1 MRIKQLPALILVLV
15 GVLLQGTGH
24 VYAIQPGSG
33 QQTGILWKIERSGL
47 RPSYILGTVHTD
59 DSRIINLPNI
69 IKQKFRQADSF
80 VAELKLDAFSR
91 QDASQ
96 LMFLPSG
103 QKLET
108 LIGKQRYQR
117 CVELL
122 GQYGI
127 PVSVAQRMKP
137 WAVMVTLSMPKSRT
151 GIVLDHRLYQEAE
164 LQGKK
169 RYGLE
174 TNREQIAI
182 FETFSLPQQILMLDD
197 AIKNFD
203 RLPAVFDE
211 LVHYYLQRDLTG
223 LQRMSEKYMLQGDHM
238 IAHIF
243 KKRALLDRNY
253 RMVRRMKPR
262 LMEGNSFIAV
272 GALHL
277 PGDEGIL
284 RLLEKDGYRVTAVY

>member
-15 GVLLQGTGH
+15 GLLLQGTSQ
-24 VYAIQPGSG
+24 VYATPAGSK

-47 RPSYILGTVHTD
+47 RSSYILGTVHTD
-59 DSRIINLPNI
+59 DSRIINLPDI

-103 QKLET
+103 QELQA

-122 GQYGI
+122 AQYGI
-127 PVSVAQRMKP
+127 PSQVAQRMKP

-164 LQGKK
+164 IQGKK
-169 RYGLE
+169 TYGLE
-174 TNREQIAI
+174 TNREQVAV
-182 FETFSLPQQILMLDD
+182 FEAFSLPQQIVMLDN
-197 AIKNFD
+197 AIMDID

-223 LQRMSEKYMLQGDHM
+223 LQRLSEKYMLQGDRM
-238 IAHIF
+238 VAQIF

-253 RMVRRMKPR
+253 LMVRRMKPR

-284 RLLEKDGYRVTAVY
+284 RLLEKDGYKVTSVY

>member
-1 MRIKQLPALILVLV
+1 MRIKQLTFLILVLADL
-15 GVLLQGTGH
+15 LLQGSAY
-24 VYAIQPGSG
+24 VYARQPGSG
-33 QQTGILWKIERSGL
+33 QQTGILWQVERPGL

-59 DSRIINLPNI
+59 DSRVINLPQI
-69 IKQKFRQADSF
+69 IRQKLRQADSF
-80 VAELKLDAFSR
+80 VAELMLDSFSM
-91 QDASQ
+91 QEANQ
-96 LMFLPSG
+96 LMFLPGG

-108 LIGKQRYQR
+108 LIGTQRYRR

-122 GQYGI
+122 AQNGI
-127 PVSVAQRMKP
+127 PPQVIERMKP
-137 WAVMVTLSMPKSRT
+137 WAVMVMLSMPRSRT

-164 LQGKK
+164 IQGKK

-174 TNREQIAI
+174 TNREQVAV
-182 FETFSLPQQILMLDD
+182 FEAFSLPQQMVMLDD
-197 AIKNFD
+197 AIKEFD

-223 LQRMSEKYMLQGDHM
+223 LQRLSEKYMLQGDSLL
-238 IAHIF
+238 AKSF
-243 KKRALLDRNY
+243 KQKALLDRNY

-284 RLLEKDGYRVTAVY
+284 RLLEKEGYRVTAVY

>member
-1 MRIKQLPALILVLV
+1 MLVLA
-15 GVLLQGTGH
+15 GLLLQGSDH
-24 VYAIQPGSG
+24 VYARQPGSE
-33 QQTGILWKIERSGL
+33 QQTGILWQVERPGL

-59 DSRIINLPNI
+59 DSRVINLPQI
-69 IKQKFRQADSF
+69 IRQKLRQADSF
-80 VAELKLDAFSR
+80 VAELMLDSLSM
-91 QDASQ
+91 QEASQ
-96 LMFLPSG
+96 LMFLPGG

-108 LIGKQRYQR
+108 LIGTQRYRR

-122 GQYGI
+122 AQNGI
-127 PVSVAQRMKP
+127 PPQVIERMKP
-137 WAVMVTLSMPKSRT
+137 WAVMVMLSMPRSRT

-164 LQGKK
+164 IQGKK

-174 TNREQIAI
+174 TNREQVAV
-182 FETFSLPQQILMLDD
+182 FEAFSLPQQIVMLDD
-197 AIKNFD
+197 AIKEFD

-223 LQRMSEKYMLQGDHM
+223 LQRLSEKYMLQGDSLL
-238 IAHIF
+238 AKNF
-243 KKRALLDRNY
+243 KQKALLDRNY

-284 RLLEKDGYRVTAVY
+284 RLLEKEGYKVTAIY